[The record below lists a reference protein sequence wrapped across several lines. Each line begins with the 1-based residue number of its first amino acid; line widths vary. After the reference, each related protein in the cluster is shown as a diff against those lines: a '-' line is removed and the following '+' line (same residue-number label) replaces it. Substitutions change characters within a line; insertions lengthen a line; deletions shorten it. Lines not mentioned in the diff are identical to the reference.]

1 MAPGSAP
8 ESVPVG
14 AIGILLAGGAS
25 RRFPGG
31 KLDALIPAALADLRG
46 RPELAGA
53 RVLDAA
59 YATLAAAVSEIYVLG
74 DASLPHP
81 ARVVEDRVMHAGPAA
96 SLADLLASERLRNHG
111 DATRVIVLAADAPFA
126 PPLLLGLMAAA
137 QGSLIVREGE
147 PLPFAAA
154 LGALRKAVRDGQLP
168 RLRDLAAALGAAPLD
183 PRIVSR
189 LDPLG
194 AALADID
201 SPEDLETPSP
211 R

>member
-8 ESVPVG
+8 ESVQVG

-81 ARVVEDRVMHAGPAA
+81 ARVVTDRVLHAGPAA
-96 SLADLLASERLRNHG
+96 SLADLLASDRLRGHG
-111 DATRVIVLAADAPFA
+111 DTTRVIVFAADAPFA

-137 QGSLIVREGE
+137 QGSLIVQEGE